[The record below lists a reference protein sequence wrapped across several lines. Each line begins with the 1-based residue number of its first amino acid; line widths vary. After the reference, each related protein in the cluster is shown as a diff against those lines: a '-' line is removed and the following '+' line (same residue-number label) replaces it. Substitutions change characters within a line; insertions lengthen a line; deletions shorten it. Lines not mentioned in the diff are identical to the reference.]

1 MRSEHR
7 CGFGDR
13 IAHRSFG
20 KGGST
25 TTTEKFRH
33 RLPSRRALCARIAS
47 GLRRTHGGGGAG
59 WPTCGMRGAEEI
71 PVARLGGA
79 RDPPVACRGDV
90 ILIRRHHFA
99 LAAPVIVVGLFIS
112 PIADLALA
120 AIAEAGRTSQWR
132 GFLTS
137 HELPRVLLRSRA
149 GRCRP
154 NVPVH
159 CFALCVRA
167 PSPETPCLSVGP
179 VTAKLCEMAM

>member
-7 CGFGDR
+7 RGFGDR

-20 KGGST
+20 KGGVNNNNRKISPPT
-25 TTTEKFRH
+25 TQPARPVRPYCFGAQKDPRGRGSRLAYLRH
-33 RLPSRRALCARIAS
+33 ERGRRNTGGEAWGCSRSSGRLPR
-47 GLRRTHGGGGAG
+47 
-59 WPTCGMRGAEEI
+59 
-71 PVARLGGA
+71 
-79 RDPPVACRGDV
+79 DV

-132 GFLTS
+132 GLLTS

-159 CFALCVRA
+159 CFALWSKHPARRRPA
-167 PSPETPCLSVGP
+167 CL
-179 VTAKLCEMAM
+179 